1 MGVCVMGFP
10 FSGRAVSAA
19 CAAAGLALSL
29 GVVPSAWATGKPLVL
44 DTRTGINDG
53 QTGIV
58 LQNAPLDSRPIAEPQ
73 PFAAPVQ
80 LQSGGQPP
88 LIVSPYIEVPAAGG
102 GRGRRGGD
110 TGTGSVPRPV
120 YRMPGGTGE

>member
-1 MGVCVMGFP
+1 MGVCVMGFS
-10 FSGRAVSAA
+10 FSGRAVSVA
-19 CAAAGLALSL
+19 CAAAALALSV
-29 GVVPSAWATGKPLVL
+29 GVAPAAWASGKPLVL

-80 LQSGGQPP
+80 LQSGGQQP
-88 LIVSPYIEVPAAGG
+88 LIVAPYIEVPAAGG

-120 YRMPGGTGE
+120 YRLPGGAGE